1 MAHAAKWS
9 IVLAALAAILVVEG
23 CSRDQGT
30 KRQTPGTSERPAG
43 ARLPDQTRPVQ
54 TPAPKQQPPSDV
66 AGVKLG
72 AAAPDF
78 KGIIGIDDKR
88 HSLADYKD
96 AKLVVL
102 VFTCNH
108 CPVAQ
113 AYQDRLIGVQKDYQ
127 PKGVQLV
134 AVNVN
139 NIPDDRLDE
148 MKKRAKDKG
157 FNFPYL
163 YDASQKM
170 GHDYGALVT
179 PHVFVL
185 DKDRKIAYLGA
196 VDDKMQADEVK
207 TPYLRNALD
216 ALLAGKKPPQ
226 ESTKAIGCGI
236 KYE

>member
-1 MAHAAKWS
+1 MARIAKS
-9 IVLAALAAILVVEG
+9 SFVLAALMLILCARG
-23 CSRDQGT
+23 Y
-30 KRQTPGTSERPAG
+30 AG
-43 ARLPDQTRPVQ
+43 ELKIGQ
-54 TPAPKQQPPSDV
+54 S
-66 AGVKLG
+66 
-72 AAAPDF
+72 APDF
-78 KGIIGIDDKR
+78 QDMIGIDDQK

-113 AYQDRLIGVQKDYQ
+113 AYQDRLIALQKQYKA
-127 PKGVQLV
+127 KGVQLV

-139 NIPDDRLDE
+139 NIPADRLDE
-148 MKKRAKDKG
+148 MKKRAKQKG

-170 GHDYGALVT
+170 GHDYGATVT

-185 DKDRKIAYLGA
+185 DKDRKIAYMGA
-196 VDDKMQADEVK
+196 VDDNMQAGKVK

-216 ALLAGKKPPQ
+216 ALLRGEKPPQ
-226 ESTKAIGCGI
+226 EVTKQFGCGI